1 MKRSFTMRRL
11 TSHCLVTL
19 DPFTRQCQVV
29 IAARAL
35 ADVNAGGPLPG
46 GIAHGMRYHAR
57 AARSGMGDPAGERLM
72 ARLSAKRATTSQKRS
87 GRGRH
92 KEGDGDLPTKL
103 LAVTEEILREQGLH
117 KFTLREAAR
126 RAGVSH
132 GAPAFH
138 FKDASGLLTAFATEA
153 FEALRELMLRY
164 RAEAPKDARA
174 QLLAVGCAYID
185 YAISHRSQFQLM
197 FRSDTIRLD
206 DERFKE
212 ASRGA
217 LQQLQETMAPLFGP
231 DESDAGRAA
240 KLMLAWSA
248 VHGFATLY
256 LEKGFRPF
264 YADDPRPPVA
274 ADARRVLE
282 LLTASF
288 VKER

>member
-1 MKRSFTMRRL
+1 MRVMSR
-11 TSHCLVTL
+11 
-19 DPFTRQCQVV
+19 P
-29 IAARAL
+29 
-35 ADVNAGGPLPG
+35 
-46 GIAHGMRYHAR
+46 
-57 AARSGMGDPAGERLM
+57 
-72 ARLSAKRATTSQKRS
+72 SAKRPKPPKRLK
-87 GRGRH
+87 GKVRH
-92 KEGDGDLPTKL
+92 HPGGDGDLPTKL

-153 FEALRELMLRY
+153 FKALRELMLEY
-164 RAEAPKDARA
+164 RAEAPKDAAA

-185 YAISHRSQFQLM
+185 YAISHRPQFQLM

-206 DERFKE
+206 DEPFKE
-212 ASRGA
+212 ASKGA
-217 LQQLQETMAPLFGP
+217 LQQLQETLAPLLGP
-231 DESDAGRAA
+231 GESDAGRMT

-264 YADDPRPPVA
+264 YANSPKPPVS
-274 ADARRVLE
+274 ADAKRVLE

-288 VKER
+288 LKESR

>member
-1 MKRSFTMRRL
+1 MARRSVKKPKVAKRPKTAKTPQGKARR
-11 TSHCLVTL
+11 
-19 DPFTRQCQVV
+19 Q
-29 IAARAL
+29 
-35 ADVNAGGPLPG
+35 
-46 GIAHGMRYHAR
+46 
-57 AARSGMGDPAGERLM
+57 MGD
-72 ARLSAKRATTSQKRS
+72 S
-87 GRGRH
+87 
-92 KEGDGDLPTKL
+92 DLPQKL

-117 KFTLREAAR
+117 AFTLREAAR

-153 FEALRELMLRY
+153 FRALRELMLEY
-164 RAEAPKDARA
+164 RAAAAKEPGQ

-206 DERFKE
+206 DEPFKE
-212 ASRGA
+212 ASQGA
-217 LQQLQETMAPLFGP
+217 LQQLQETMVPLLGAG
-231 DESDAGRAA
+231 ESDAGRLA

-264 YADDPRPPVA
+264 YANNPRPPVS
-274 ADARRVLE
+274 ADAKRMLE
-282 LLTASF
+282 LLMASF
-288 VKER
+288 GGERSA

>member
-1 MKRSFTMRRL
+1 
-11 TSHCLVTL
+11 
-19 DPFTRQCQVV
+19 
-29 IAARAL
+29 
-35 ADVNAGGPLPG
+35 
-46 GIAHGMRYHAR
+46 
-57 AARSGMGDPAGERLM
+57 M
-72 ARLSAKRATTSQKRS
+72 ARLSAKNAKASKR
-87 GRGRH
+87 GKAKIRH
-92 KEGDGDLPTKL
+92 REGDGDLATRL

-138 FKDASGLLTAFATEA
+138 FKDASGLLTAFATEG
-153 FEALRELMLRY
+153 FRALRELMLKY
-164 RAEAPKDARA
+164 RAEAPEDSAA

-185 YAISHRSQFQLM
+185 YAIGHRPQFQLM

-217 LQQLQETMAPLFGP
+217 FQQLQETMAPLFRP
-231 DESDAGRAA
+231 EETEAGRMAR
-240 KLMLAWSA
+240 LMLAWSA

-256 LEKGFRPF
+256 LEKGFRPI
-264 YADDPRPPVA
+264 YGNNPKPPVS
-274 ADARRVLE
+274 ADAKRMLS

-288 VKER
+288 AKQATE

>member
-1 MKRSFTMRRL
+1 
-11 TSHCLVTL
+11 
-19 DPFTRQCQVV
+19 
-29 IAARAL
+29 
-35 ADVNAGGPLPG
+35 
-46 GIAHGMRYHAR
+46 
-57 AARSGMGDPAGERLM
+57 M
-72 ARLSAKRATTSQKRS
+72 ARLGNKKAKTSKTRES
-87 GRGRH
+87 GARRRN
-92 KEGDGDLPTKL
+92 GDSDLPARL

-153 FEALRELMLRY
+153 FKALRELMLEY
-164 RAEAPKDARA
+164 RAKAPKDAPA

-185 YAISHRSQFQLM
+185 YAISHRPQFQLM

-206 DERFKE
+206 DEQFME
-212 ASRGA
+212 ASKGA
-217 LQQLQETMAPLFGP
+217 FQQLQDTMTPLLAPG
-231 DESDAGRAA
+231 ESDAVRMS

-256 LEKGFRPF
+256 LEKGFAPF
-264 YADDPRPPVA
+264 YGGNPRPPVA
-274 ADARRVLE
+274 ADAKRMLE

-288 VKER
+288 TKAGRSG